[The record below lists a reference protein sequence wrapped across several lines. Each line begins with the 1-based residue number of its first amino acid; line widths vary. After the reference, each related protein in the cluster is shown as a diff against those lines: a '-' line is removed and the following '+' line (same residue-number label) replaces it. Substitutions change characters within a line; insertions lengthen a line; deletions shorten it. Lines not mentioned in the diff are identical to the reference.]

1 MLHRFALCGVQGGKK
16 CFSIHRCSPAS
27 IAPNRFF
34 PPENPLRIQPHLWVG
49 FEDLSPNQ
57 SNSMGFIILPG
68 LWRTEKLKENT
79 NLLYLARFPDDLRI
93 INKRSQDD

>member
-1 MLHRFALCGVQGGKK
+1 
-16 CFSIHRCSPAS
+16 
-27 IAPNRFF
+27 
-34 PPENPLRIQPHLWVG
+34 
-49 FEDLSPNQ
+49 
-57 SNSMGFIILPG
+57 